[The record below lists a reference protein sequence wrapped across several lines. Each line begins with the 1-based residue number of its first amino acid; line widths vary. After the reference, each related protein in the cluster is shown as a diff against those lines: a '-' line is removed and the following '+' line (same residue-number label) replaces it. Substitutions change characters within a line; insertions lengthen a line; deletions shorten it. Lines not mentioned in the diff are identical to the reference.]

1 MLPTGEDFP
10 MRENATKARWLRDEV
25 THGAWLSIPSPFSAE
40 TVAHAGFDWV
50 CIDMQH
56 GVIDYQVAVTMLL
69 ALSTGDCTPIVRIP
83 WNEPGIIG
91 KMLDAGA
98 MGIIIPMVNSVD
110 EARAAVA
117 ACRYAPV
124 GARSYG
130 PTRAGLYAGADYY
143 AHANEQIACIP
154 MIETKRA
161 LDDLDAILDVPG
173 IDAVYVGPADMS
185 ITLGQQPRMDNSGPF
200 EEARLRIASACRQRR
215 ITPGIHA
222 NAALAPGHA
231 AAGYRMITITS
242 DLAAIAAAAAAD
254 LASVRGGGSASSASY
269 P

>member
-1 MLPTGEDFP
+1 
-10 MRENATKARWLRDEV
+10 MRENATKAKWRRGEV
-25 THGAWLSIPSPFSAE
+25 TYGAWLSIPSAFSAE
-40 TVAHAGFDWV
+40 VVAHQGYDWV

-69 ALSTGDCTPIVRIP
+69 ALSTTGTTPFVRVP
-83 WNEPGIIG
+83 SNDYGIIG

-117 ACRYAPV
+117 ACRYAPT
-124 GARSYG
+124 GSRSYG
-130 PTRAGLYAGADYY
+130 PTRAALYAGADYFE
-143 AHANEQIACIP
+143 HADAEIACIP

-161 LDDLDAILDVPG
+161 LDSLEDILAVPG

-185 ITLGQQPRMDNSGPF
+185 ITLGLQPRMDNGGAF
-200 EEARLRIASACRQRR
+200 EDARQRIAAACLKRN
-215 ITPGIHA
+215 IAPGIHG
-222 NAALAPGHA
+222 NASLAAGHA

-242 DLAAIAAAAAAD
+242 DIAAIAAGALHD
-254 LASVRGGGSASSASY
+254 LALVRGKGATKNDGATTAY